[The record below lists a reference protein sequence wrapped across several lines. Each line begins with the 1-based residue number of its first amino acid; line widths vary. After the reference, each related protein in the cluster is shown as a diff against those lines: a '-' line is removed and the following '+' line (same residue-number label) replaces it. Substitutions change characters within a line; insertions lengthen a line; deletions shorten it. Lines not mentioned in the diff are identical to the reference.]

1 MNLLEVWVSNIT
13 SVTEP
18 DEYGMVTIVADQDC
32 WGNKK
37 EQIEFSVTQQ
47 DYESILTKGYYLA

>member
-1 MNLLEVWVSNIT
+1 MNVLEVWVSNIT

-18 DEYGMVTIVADQDC
+18 DEYGIVTIVADQDC
-32 WGNKK
+32 WGNKE

>member
-32 WGNKK
+32 WGNKE

>member
-32 WGNKK
+32 WGNEE

>member
-1 MNLLEVWVSNIT
+1 MNVLEVWVSNIT

-18 DEYGMVTIVADQDC
+18 DEYGIVTIIADQDC
-32 WGNKK
+32 WGNIE

-47 DYESILTKGYYLA
+47 DYESIVTKGYYLA

>member
-18 DEYGMVTIVADQDC
+18 DEYGIVTIVADQDC
-32 WGNKK
+32 WGNKE

>member
-1 MNLLEVWVSNIT
+1 MNLLDVWVSNIT

-18 DEYGMVTIVADQDC
+18 DEYGMVTIVADKDC
-32 WGNKK
+32 WGNKE
-37 EQIEFSVTQQ
+37 EQVEFSVTQQ

>member
-1 MNLLEVWVSNIT
+1 MNVLEVWVSNIT

-32 WGNKK
+32 WGNKE
-37 EQIEFSVTQQ
+37 EQIEFSVTEQ

>member
-18 DEYGMVTIVADQDC
+18 DEYGVVTIVADQDC
-32 WGNKK
+32 WGNKE
-37 EQIEFSVTQQ
+37 EQVEFSVTQQ